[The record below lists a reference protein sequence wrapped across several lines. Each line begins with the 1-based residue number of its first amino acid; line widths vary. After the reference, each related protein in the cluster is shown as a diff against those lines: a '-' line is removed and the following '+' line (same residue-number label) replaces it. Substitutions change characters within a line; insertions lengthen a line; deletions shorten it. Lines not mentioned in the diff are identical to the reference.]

1 MKKLLL
7 FFITGIFITGL
18 NAQDLIIPE
27 IVNEQLNNEQLDLTI
42 TNDDQEINIS
52 EENYYYSN
60 TKDLGNDTIIGYIW
74 DLSTQ
79 TWKNRTRRILTYD
92 NADNVIEKLFQ
103 YWTLNNGW
111 KNGLYFQFVYDN
123 NGNRIE
129 KTIQVWH
136 QANEEWVNYFHRINS
151 FNENNHLVDVV
162 TQFWLNINQTWAN
175 KHHRIFT
182 YVDDTLVA
190 DTSQKWKNFA
200 NTWCWQ
206 KVFLNQYGY
215 DSTGYLRVRV
225 TKRWRQFA
233 NIWVK
238 KSRKIFN
245 YNENGY
251 LRLIIHQDWK
261 IFAQVW
267 KNRIRHVLSYDE
279 NGNRIERQKQAWR
292 PSNNTWVGFARR
304 QFTYDINNYLIET
317 VFQHRVHNGTW
328 KNVSFCQFAYDD
340 EGNMIEKLKQLWDN
354 YNSNWVNFKKW
365 VMVINLKSSY
375 AGINN
380 ESDSESS
387 IKCVFANP
395 YKINMPITFY
405 NLEAGLYNATVFDF
419 SGKIV
424 CNESFSAGEVISINE
439 RVPAG
444 MYLIVLQK
452 DNEIFYKQKI
462 AIMK

>member
-7 FFITGIFITGL
+7 FFITGILITGL

-27 IVNEQLNNEQLDLTI
+27 IVNEQLNNEQLDPTI
-42 TNDDQEINIS
+42 TNDDQDINIS
-52 EENYYYSN
+52 EENYYFSN
-60 TKDLGNDTIIGYIW
+60 TRDLGNDTIIGYIW

-123 NGNRIE
+123 NENRIE

-136 QANEEWVNYFHRINS
+136 QANEEWVNYFHRLNT
-151 FNENNHLVDVV
+151 FNENNRLIDVV

-175 KHHRIFT
+175 KHYKVFT

-190 DTSQKWKNFA
+190 DTSQKWKNIA

-206 KVFLNQYGY
+206 NVFLNQYGY
-215 DSTGYLRVRV
+215 DSTGYLRVRI
-225 TKRWRQFA
+225 TKHWKQFA

-238 KSRKIFN
+238 KSRKIFD
-245 YNENGY
+245 YNDYGY

-261 IFAQVW
+261 FIAQVW
-267 KNRIRHVLSYDE
+267 KNRIRHVLIYDE
-279 NGNRIERQKQAWR
+279 NGNRIERRKQAWR

-317 VFQHRVHNGTW
+317 VFQHREHNGTW
-328 KNVSFCQFAYDD
+328 KNVSFCQFSYDD

-354 YNSNWVNFKKW
+354 YNSNWINFKKW

-375 AGINN
+375 ADINN
-380 ESDSESS
+380 ETDFESS

-395 YKINMPITFY
+395 YKINMPITFS
-405 NLEAGLYNATVFDF
+405 NLEAGSYNATVFDF

-424 CNESFSAGEVISINE
+424 YNESFSAGEVISINE

-444 MYLIVLQK
+444 MYLIVLQR
-452 DNEIFYKQKI
+452 DNEILYKQKM